1 MHPENKNA
9 RPGDAE
15 ASGPSE
21 HRSSIPT
28 AAQLQGQ
35 CDPHLQI
42 TKLFMQL
49 TEAECRDFLADLRH
63 RHPDLWAS
71 VAGTESE
78 VAK

>member
-1 MHPENKNA
+1 MSTENKNA

-15 ASGPSE
+15 ASGSGE
-21 HRSSIPT
+21 HLSSIPT

-42 TKLFMQL
+42 TKLFLRL
-49 TEAECRDFLADLRH
+49 TKDECRDVLADLRH

-71 VAGTESE
+71 LAETEG
-78 VAK
+78 ATK